1 VLETDGGKTVQIVKT
16 DDTKQTVSNNIG
28 DYVEVTYQ
36 EVNEEGYPIALEIK

>member
-1 VLETDGGKTVQIVKT
+1 MKT